1 MATEQAPARCPL
13 TSRPRRLRR
22 PALRVLGL
30 LAAFVTPLAAA
41 IAAPGSPEPPRPPDG
56 FAYHGHRD
64 LLKTARALAT
74 GAGSRYLTVETIGRS
89 ALGREIM
96 ALVVADRSTRP
107 DPAFRPGLLAVGNV
121 HGDEVLGGEVAL
133 ELARR
138 LVRGAISGDVAI
150 SRLLAQRAVYIIPR
164 PNPDGSELLFG
175 KPAQAQPLVFSSGHD
190 DDRDHLS
197 DEDPPDDL
205 DADGDILQMRIA
217 SHHEAAWVVED
228 KGDADNDGRLLRKVD
243 STAGERPTWHLVS
256 EGLDDDRDERDNED
270 GPWST
275 DIDRNFPI
283 AWRPRYQSSGAG
295 RFPMESPEAKALA
308 DFVLSHANIAAA
320 LTWHSV
326 GPQGGPHAVASG
338 EIKPEGDDEDLYEV
352 WSERYKT
359 LTGQKDDPQP
369 FHHTDGAKAHGSLQD
384 WLYGGLGI
392 FSWTLRLFTEP
403 PAPETTEKADAEAE
417 AEAEEAPPMGRRW
430 LLWDDQIR
438 GGKGFLPWRKLD
450 HPKYD
455 GVEVGGW
462 RPLEARNP
470 PLELGRALVDQQ
482 LTFALALLDALPE
495 ARIAEVAVEPLDG
508 DLYRVEVVVENAGRL
523 PLPTRMATKVGRG
536 VPTVLQAAPGGGDR
550 IILGRRRQVVGR
562 LDGGGGRERV
572 TFIMRA
578 ERGGETPLRLLLSSP
593 RGGVDGK
600 EIWVG
605 KEF

>member
-1 MATEQAPARCPL
+1 MATEQAPSRRTL
-13 TSRPRRLRR
+13 TSRSRRLRR
-22 PALRVLGL
+22 PAVRALGL
-30 LAAFVTPLAAA
+30 LAAFGTPLAVAV
-41 IAAPGSPEPPRPPDG
+41 AAPGTPEPPRPPDG
-56 FAYHGHRD
+56 FAYHGHRE
-64 LLKTARALAT
+64 LLDAAKALAT
-74 GAGSRYLTVETIGRS
+74 GAGSRYLTVEIIGRS

-138 LVRGAISGDVAI
+138 LVTGAISGDVAI
-150 SRLLAQRAVYIIPR
+150 SRLLALRAVYIIPR

-190 DDRDHLS
+190 NDRDHLS

-217 SHHEAAWVVED
+217 SHREAAWVVED

-243 STAGERPTWHLVS
+243 PTTGERPTWHLVS

-338 EIKPEGDDEDLYEV
+338 EIKPEGDDEDLYKV

-369 FHHTDGAKAHGSLQD
+369 FHHTDDAKAHGSLQD

-392 FSWTLRLFTEP
+392 FAWTLRMFTEP
-403 PAPETTEKADAEAE
+403 PAPETTEEADAEDD
-417 AEAEEAPPMGRRW
+417 EAPPIGRRW
-430 LLWDDQIR
+430 LQWDDQTR
-438 GGKGFLPWRKLD
+438 EGKGFLPWRPLD
-450 HPKYD
+450 HPNYD
-455 GVEVGGW
+455 SVEVGGW

-470 PLELGRALVDQQ
+470 PLELGRVLADQQ
-482 LTFALALLDALPE
+482 LTFALALLEALPE

-523 PLPTRMATKVGRG
+523 PLPTRMATKVRRG